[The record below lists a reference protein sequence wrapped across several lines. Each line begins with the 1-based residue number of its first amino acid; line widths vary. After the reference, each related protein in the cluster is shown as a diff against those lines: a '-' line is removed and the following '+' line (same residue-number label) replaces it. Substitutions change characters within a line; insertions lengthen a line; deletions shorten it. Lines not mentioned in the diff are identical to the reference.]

1 MAQLKNVRRERFC
14 QNYISGKA
22 QGLSNGR
29 IYMLS
34 GYTAKSVEAADVN
47 ACRLLQQPDVAA
59 RIVELAAPAKTIVRD
74 AEHFMSKFEQVFQGS
89 IKAEQFGNANRSAEL
104 QARIGGVLT
113 DKLEVQVAYGG
124 ARNARAIG
132 DELLAEHDGDL
143 DAALAT
149 LDEMR
154 ALVIESASA
163 RAKVINGH
171 AVVVGADTVLTQREE
186 TEKAE

>member
-1 MAQLKNVRRERFC
+1 MPQLRNIRRERFA
-14 QNYISGKA
+14 QNFISGKA

-74 AEHFMSKFEQVFQGS
+74 AEHFMGKFEQVFQGS

-113 DKLEVQVAYGG
+113 DKLEVSVEFGG
-124 ARNARAIG
+124 ARNAK
-132 DELLAEHDGDL
+132 EVVAEMLREFGSV
-143 DAALAT
+143 A
-149 LDEMR
+149 EMR
-154 ALVIESASA
+154 ACLNDIIAQAEEIAA
-163 RAKVINGH
+163 EQAKAINGH
-171 AVVVGADTVLTQREE
+171 AVVAGADTVLTQLD
-186 TEKAE
+186 KAEKVE